1 MHMCIEVRNL
11 NFSHD
16 DNFLLNDL
24 SFRIDNKEI
33 GYIVG
38 GSGSGKSSL
47 FNIISGLKK
56 PDSGEIICNKAYFNN
71 SNTFVEP
78 EKRNISYVF
87 QDFGLF
93 PHINAKKNIMYAAEK
108 DEKYLSK
115 LLDSLNLKDHKEK
128 MPFELSGGQQQ
139 RVSIARA
146 IMRNPSLLILDEP
159 FSNLDIENTN
169 NAINLVSHEINEMDI
184 PCLIATHDYG
194 QLEKFDNVQKIIL

>member
-1 MHMCIEVRNL
+1 MCIEVRNL

-16 DNFLLNDL
+16 DNFLLKDL

-78 EKRNISYVF
+78 ENRNIGYVF

-93 PHINAKKNIMYAAEK
+93 PHINAKKNIMYAADK
-108 DEKYLSK
+108 DEKYLRK
-115 LLDSLNLKDHKEK
+115 LLDSLNLRDHKEK

-184 PCLIATHDYG
+184 PCLIATHDYD
-194 QLEKFDNVQKIIL
+194 QLEKFDNVQKIII

>member
-1 MHMCIEVRNL
+1 MCIEVRNL

-16 DNFLLNDL
+16 DNFLLKDL

-38 GSGSGKSSL
+38 ESGSGKSSL

-78 EKRNISYVF
+78 EKRNIGYVF

-93 PHINAKKNIMYAAEK
+93 PHINAKKNIMYAADK
-108 DEKYLSK
+108 DEKYLIE

>member
-1 MHMCIEVRNL
+1 MCIEVINL

-16 DNFLLNDL
+16 NNFLLKNL
-24 SFRIDNKEI
+24 SFRVDNKEI

-38 GSGSGKSSL
+38 DSGSGKSSL

-78 EKRNISYVF
+78 EKRNIGYVF

-93 PHINAKKNIMYAAEK
+93 PHINAKKNIMYAADK
-108 DEKYLSK
+108 DEKYLIE

-184 PCLIATHDYG
+184 PCLIATHDYD
-194 QLEKFDNVQKIIL
+194 QLEKFDNVKKIIL

>member
-1 MHMCIEVRNL
+1 MCIEVRNL

-16 DNFLLNDL
+16 DNFLLKDL

-38 GSGSGKSSL
+38 ESGSGKSSL

-78 EKRNISYVF
+78 EKRNIGYVF

-93 PHINAKKNIMYAAEK
+93 PHINAKKNIMYAAFCVEK
-108 DEKYLSK
+108 
-115 LLDSLNLKDHKEK
+115 
-128 MPFELSGGQQQ
+128 
-139 RVSIARA
+139 
-146 IMRNPSLLILDEP
+146 
-159 FSNLDIENTN
+159 
-169 NAINLVSHEINEMDI
+169 
-184 PCLIATHDYG
+184 
-194 QLEKFDNVQKIIL
+194 

>member
-1 MHMCIEVRNL
+1 MCIEVINL

-16 DNFLLNDL
+16 DNFLLKDL

-78 EKRNISYVF
+78 EKRNIGYVF

-108 DEKYLSK
+108 DEKYLRK

-184 PCLIATHDYG
+184 PCLIATHDYD
-194 QLEKFDNVQKIIL
+194 QLEKFDNVKKIIL

>member
-1 MHMCIEVRNL
+1 MCIEVINL

-16 DNFLLNDL
+16 DNFLLKDL

-78 EKRNISYVF
+78 EKRNIGYVF

-184 PCLIATHDYG
+184 PCLIATHDYD
-194 QLEKFDNVQKIIL
+194 QLEKFDNVKKIIL

>member
-1 MHMCIEVRNL
+1 MCIEVRNL

-16 DNFLLNDL
+16 DNFLLKDL

-38 GSGSGKSSL
+38 ESGSGKSSL

-78 EKRNISYVF
+78 EKRNIGYVF

-146 IMRNPSLLILDEP
+146 IMRNSSLLILDEP

>member
-1 MHMCIEVRNL
+1 MCIEVRNL

-16 DNFLLNDL
+16 DNFLLKDL

-78 EKRNISYVF
+78 EKRNIGYVF

-93 PHINAKKNIMYAAEK
+93 PHINAKKNIMYAADK
-108 DEKYLSK
+108 DEKYLRK

-184 PCLIATHDYG
+184 PCLIATHDYD
-194 QLEKFDNVQKIIL
+194 QLEKFDNVKKIIL

>member
-1 MHMCIEVRNL
+1 MCIEVRNL

-16 DNFLLNDL
+16 DNFLLKDL

-38 GSGSGKSSL
+38 ESGSGKSSL

-78 EKRNISYVF
+78 EKRNIGYVF

-184 PCLIATHDYG
+184 PCLIATHEYG

>member
-1 MHMCIEVRNL
+1 MCIEVRNL

-16 DNFLLNDL
+16 DNFLLKDL
-24 SFRIDNKEI
+24 SFRVDNKEI

-78 EKRNISYVF
+78 ENRNIGYVF

-93 PHINAKKNIMYAAEK
+93 PHINAKKNIMYAADK
-108 DEKYLSK
+108 DEKYLRK

-184 PCLIATHDYG
+184 PCLIATHDYD
-194 QLEKFDNVQKIIL
+194 QLEKFDNVKKIIL

>member
-1 MHMCIEVRNL
+1 MCIEVRNL

-16 DNFLLNDL
+16 NNFLLKNL
-24 SFRIDNKEI
+24 SFRVDNKEI

-38 GSGSGKSSL
+38 DSGSGKSSL

-78 EKRNISYVF
+78 EKRNIGYVF

-93 PHINAKKNIMYAAEK
+93 PHINAKKNIMYAADK
-108 DEKYLSK
+108 DEKYLRK